1 MFLQGIRPSLFY
13 VYITINAIWHILIK
27 TRMCHTPNFILNN
40 AFNGMKG
47 LFFALSAYN
56 GFNLCLQRT
65 TYNFKHKN
73 LLVPFYVDFKS
84 LHCGFHFSFIF
95 RIRLNDLS
103 SAQTTIYLCLPATTC
118 NILDI
123 FLKWNTI
130 HMQFLRSIYT
140 ITKLKNM
147 WHWYIQRIKDNAFSC
162 TFSFFVVA

>member
-1 MFLQGIRPSLFY
+1 MFLQVIWPSLFY

-27 TRMCHTPNFILNN
+27 TRMCHNPNFIWND

-47 LFFALSAYN
+47 LSFALLAYN

-73 LLVPFYVDFKS
+73 LLGPFYVDFKS

-103 SAQTTIYLCLPATTC
+103 SAQKTIYLCLEATTC

-123 FLKWNTI
+123 FLKWNT
-130 HMQFLRSIYT
+130 RNIY
-140 ITKLKNM
+140 LL
-147 WHWYIQRIKDNAFSC
+147 SL
-162 TFSFFVVA
+162 